1 LQGSVL
7 KVWLGNPENAKAA
20 QERLLMLAKNNSLA
34 TQGLFENENNEKNES
49 LYVKN

>member
-7 KVWLGNPENAKAA
+7 KVWLGKPENTKAA

-34 TQGLFENENNEKNES
+34 SQGLYEN
-49 LYVKN
+49 